1 MILALSTS
9 LRDTLHPPHQGARP
23 LGRIT
28 LVAKDGL
35 KTIVPL
41 LLDELGD
48 EFDRSYDSKA
58 KLSRL
63 HERSSKI
70 KVFDPTRGAGMSFLP
85 RDKRADLY
93 DGEELAG

>member
-1 MILALSTS
+1 M
-9 LRDTLHPPHQGARP
+9 
-23 LGRIT
+23 
-28 LVAKDGL
+28 AKDGL
-35 KTIVPL
+35 KTIVSL

-58 KLSRL
+58 KLSGL

>member
-1 MILALSTS
+1 M
-9 LRDTLHPPHQGARP
+9 
-23 LGRIT
+23 
-28 LVAKDGL
+28 AKDGL

-93 DGEELAG
+93 DGEELTG